1 MANGTGTEYAIRYYR
16 DQFWAERFAQAG
28 IPNKPVGWQL
38 SMCRYEKRSDA
49 MRDIT
54 HINHLGP
61 VHPCELV
68 ILYHGRERA

>member
-16 DQFWAERFAQAG
+16 DEFWAERFAAAG

-38 SMCRYEKRSDA
+38 SMCRYEKRTQA

-54 HINHLGP
+54 HINLQGP

-68 ILYHGRERA
+68 VLVQGVEQS